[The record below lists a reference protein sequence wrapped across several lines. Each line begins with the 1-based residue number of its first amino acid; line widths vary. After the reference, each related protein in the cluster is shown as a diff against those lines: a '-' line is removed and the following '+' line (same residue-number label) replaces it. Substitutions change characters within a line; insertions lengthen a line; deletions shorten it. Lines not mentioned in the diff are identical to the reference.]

1 MPRCILAMRKGK
13 PVLPRIG
20 AAHGQRRERNG
31 SSSSWRLEAR
41 NESRAEVCVCVCVR
55 VDGKGLKTCKTLC
68 PLVHQVSRNQSRDR
82 NPAPLSPRADF
93 SFLF

>member
-55 VDGKGLKTCKTLC
+55 VDGKGLKTN
-68 PLVHQVSRNQSRDR
+68 V
-82 NPAPLSPRADF
+82 
-93 SFLF
+93 